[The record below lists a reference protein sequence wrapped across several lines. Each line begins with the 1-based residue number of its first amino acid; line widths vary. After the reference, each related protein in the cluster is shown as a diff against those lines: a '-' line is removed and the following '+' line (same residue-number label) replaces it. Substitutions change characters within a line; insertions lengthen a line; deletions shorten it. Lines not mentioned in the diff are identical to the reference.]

1 MSEEESGVTLEAAV
15 PENENFDAGAPSQS
29 ESNEQMVPLSA
40 LQAERQARQQLQEE
54 IRDIKDNLTLL
65 KRSQQPP
72 QQRQEAIEEVLDDDD
87 VLTVRQLKKILQPAQ
102 ASMAEMHMYRKYPD
116 YEQVIKEHLP
126 EVLEKQPNLRNV
138 LQQTQDYELAY
149 YLAKNSDGCR
159 QKQSTEPSKPKINP
173 EAQRAIENL
182 DRPGSLSS
190 VARTSTASQLKKWS
204 QMSDEEFRKHAMRN
218 LG

>member
-1 MSEEESGVTLEAAV
+1 MSEENSGVTLEAAV
-15 PENENFDAGAPSQS
+15 PESENFDAESTSQS

-72 QQRQEAIEEVLDDDD
+72 QRQEAIEEVLDDDD

-116 YEQVIKEHLP
+116 YEQVITKHLP
-126 EVLEKQPNLRNV
+126 EILEKQPNLRNV

-149 YLAKNSDGCR
+149 YLAKNSDGYR
-159 QKQSTEPSKPKINP
+159 ANQSTEQSKPKINP

-204 QMSDEEFRKHAMRN
+204 QMSDDEFRKHAMRN

>member
-1 MSEEESGVTLEAAV
+1 MVEEQSGVMLEAAV
-15 PENENFDAGAPSQS
+15 PEGENFDVASTSQS
-29 ESNEQMVPLSA
+29 EANEQMVPLSA

-65 KRSQQPP
+65 KRAQQPEK
-72 QQRQEAIEEVLDDDD
+72 RQEAIEEVLDDDD
-87 VLTVRQLKKILQPAQ
+87 VLTVRQLKKILKPAQ

-116 YEQVIKEHLP
+116 YEQVITEHLP

-159 QKQSTEPSKPKINP
+159 AKHSSEQPKPKINP

-182 DRPGSLSS
+182 DKPGSLSS
-190 VARTSTASQLKKWS
+190 VARTSTASQIKKWS
-204 QMSDEEFRKHAMRN
+204 HMSDDEFRKHAMRN